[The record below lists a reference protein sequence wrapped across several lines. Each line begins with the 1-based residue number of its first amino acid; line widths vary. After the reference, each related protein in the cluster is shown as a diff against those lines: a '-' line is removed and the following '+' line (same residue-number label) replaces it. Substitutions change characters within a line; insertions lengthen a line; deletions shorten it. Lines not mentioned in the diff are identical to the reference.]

1 MATKPQAVQTTAR
14 DLRKITQ
21 CEKQIDES
29 LENYLNGECDC
40 DLEDKDAPKGAILT
54 CVEDV
59 ALNDF
64 VIQTVKELYLSAG
77 WDEVLYKQI
86 PDDLGWQN
94 DVFILIP
101 PSPKQITQPVVDIKK
116 VAKNPKRG
124 FVYLFYCNG
133 KYKIGR
139 SKNPTE
145 RMKRMASAIM
155 PFTIERIHSIGCK
168 DAVFAEKQLH
178 KKYAAKREK
187 GEWFN
192 LNDQDVE
199 EIKQV
204 SVL

>member
-1 MATKPQAVQTTAR
+1 MATKPQAVSTMAL
-14 DLRKITQ
+14 DLRNVGE

-29 LENYLNGECDC
+29 LEDYLNGEHDV
-40 DLEDKDAPKGAILT
+40 DRYGKDTPKGGIEIYLEDVT
-54 CVEDV
+54 
-59 ALNDF
+59 LNDF
-64 VIQTVKELYLSAG
+64 VVQTVKQLYIAAG
-77 WDEVLYKQI
+77 WEDVLFKQ
-86 PDDLGWQN
+86 DLDNIDWLK
-94 DVFILIP
+94 VFFILIP
-101 PSPKQITQPVVDIKK
+101 PSQKQITQPVVDIEK

-168 DAVFAEKQLH
+168 DAFFAERELH
-178 KKYAAKREK
+178 KKYAAKRET

-192 LNDQDVE
+192 LNDRDVS
-199 EIKQV
+199 EIKQI